1 MKSYFVKTP
10 DIVQKLF
17 SNYQWKVSTNQK
29 EIYLTFDDGPI
40 PEITPWVLQQLAQF
54 QAKATFFCVGD
65 NITKFPEIYDAVLQ
79 EKHGIGNHTFH
90 HLNGWKTNSS
100 YYVEDMDT
108 CGFEIEKQQTP
119 NTATNHLF
127 FRPPY
132 GKITPSQTKKI
143 LQKGYK
149 IIFWDVLSG
158 DFDQSLSKETCLEN
172 VIKNTQKGSII
183 VFHDSEKAFKNLEY
197 VLPRF
202 LEYFSKQGYVFK
214 SL

>member
-1 MKSYFVKTP
+1 MKTYFAKTP
-10 DIVQKLF
+10 EIIEKLF
-17 SNYQWKVSTNQK
+17 SNYQWKVATNQK

-40 PEITPWVLQQLAQF
+40 PEITPWVLKQLAKF

-65 NITKFPEIYDAVLQ
+65 NISKYPEIYDAVLQ
-79 EKHGIGNHTFH
+79 EEHRIGNHTFH
-90 HLNGWKTNSS
+90 HLNGWKTKSNS
-100 YYVEDMDT
+100 YVENIDK
-108 CGFEIEKQQTP
+108 CAFEIEKQQMKSVTKSD
-119 NTATNHLF
+119 LL

-132 GKITPSQTKKI
+132 GKITPSQRKKI
-143 LQKGYK
+143 VEKGYK

-158 DFDQSLSKETCLEN
+158 DFDQNISKETCLEN
-172 VIKNTQKGSII
+172 VVNNTEKGSII

-202 LEYFSKQGYVFK
+202 LEYFSKKGYVFK

>member
-1 MKSYFVKTP
+1 MKTYFAKTP
-10 DIVQKLF
+10 EIIEKLF
-17 SNYQWKVSTNQK
+17 SNYQWKVATNQK

-40 PEITPWVLQQLAQF
+40 PEITPWVLKQLAKF

-65 NITKFPEIYDAVLQ
+65 NISKYPEIYDTVLQ
-79 EKHGIGNHTFH
+79 EKHRIGNHTFH
-90 HLNGWKTNSS
+90 HLNGWKTKSNS
-100 YYVEDMDT
+100 YVENIDK
-108 CGFEIEKQQTP
+108 CAFEIEKQQMKSVTKSD
-119 NTATNHLF
+119 LL

-132 GKITPSQTKKI
+132 GKITPSQRKKI
-143 LQKGYK
+143 VEKGYK

-158 DFDQSLSKETCLEN
+158 DFDQNISKETCLEN
-172 VIKNTQKGSII
+172 VVNNTEKGSII

-202 LEYFSKQGYVFK
+202 LEYFSKKGYVFK